1 MFSIKPSYIATCLIR
16 NSLTTSFRRSGRRQR
31 SLSRQEPVNVVERL
45 QLSMKEK
52 VFVGE

>member
-1 MFSIKPSYIATCLIR
+1 MIELLARQGLIR
-16 NSLTTSFRRSGRRQR
+16 NSLTSFRRSGRRQR